1 MNNEKLKMII
11 GNNVKKYRILR
22 GMTQKELASKIEV
35 TTPLLG
41 ALESPNMSQGISTF
55 TLYKLSKV
63 LGVPADK
70 FFEEKQ

>member
-11 GNNVKKYRILR
+11 GNNVKKYRILKNL
-22 GMTQKELASKIEV
+22 TQEELASLV
-35 TTPLLG
+35 GCTTPLIG